1 MFAIRARDAGVHMNI
16 VNHSSLK
23 RKTYFSNGLLA
34 LTNLDTREKFGRL
47 HAPCE
52 PIALYE

>member
-34 LTNLDTREKFGRL
+34 VGEHDL
-47 HAPCE
+47 
-52 PIALYE
+52 